1 MFRSTIALAALSLV
15 FAAAPAALSAQT
27 AAPTDST
34 APATASRHHHKHV
47 LLRGIKL
54 TDTQRTQL
62 KAIKA
67 KYRPQLRAAH
77 LPDRGRAADDPAALA
92 ACRRR
97 SARFHG
103 RADGPGPR
111 AARRKRRLSGGR
123 GGLGLDHPV
132 FAPDPPIGDRL
143 LPPPPIKPGE
153 VERRFKIR

>member
-77 LPDRGRAADDPAALA
+77 QANDKDTMHQLRGQMIGETRGVLTPDQQQKFDANLAALKQHHKA
-92 ACRRR
+92 APTATPAPAPG
-97 SARFHG
+97 SA
-103 RADGPGPR
+103 
-111 AARRKRRLSGGR
+111 S
-123 GGLGLDHPV
+123 
-132 FAPDPPIGDRL
+132 
-143 LPPPPIKPGE
+143 
-153 VERRFKIR
+153 